1 MAFENVKQA
10 IEDIKAGKMVVMTDD
25 EDRENEGDVVCAAA
39 FCNEAKVNFMIT
51 HARGVLCTPLSAQLA
66 AKFELSPMVA
76 SNTSCHETAFTISI
90 DAAKAKTGV
99 SAYERN
105 MTIRMLVDPSTKAAD
120 FVRPGHIFPL
130 IAKRGGVLER
140 TGHTEGSVDLC
151 ALAGLAPVSVIC
163 EIVRDDGEMARRDDL
178 VEFCTKHGLNM
189 ISVSELIE
197 YRLHHE
203 QLISVSKPKASQI
216 AGLPAQK
223 YELSDHLG
231 NTHFAYT
238 FGALDTSKPVNV
250 KFHRIKT
257 DHELLSMTSYDEFIK
272 SLKTLKTE
280 GGMLVFLSGKSSK
293 EAKSYGI
300 GAQILRHFD
309 IKQITLLSEN
319 ESQEFAAIS
328 GFGLDIVGYKN

>member
-1 MAFENVKQA
+1 MAFENVKKA

-39 FCNEAKVNFMIT
+39 FCDEAKVNFMIT
-51 HARGVLCTPLSAQLA
+51 HARGVLCTPLSADLA
-66 AKFELSPMVA
+66 KKFELSPMVS
-76 SNTSCHETAFTISI
+76 SNTSCHETAFTVSI

-151 ALAGLAPVSVIC
+151 ELAGLAPVSVIC

-178 VEFCTKHGLNM
+178 VEFCAKHKLNM

-203 QLISVSKPKASQI
+203 KLISVSKAKKANI
-216 AGLPAQK
+216 AGLNASK
-223 YELSDHLG
+223 HDIKDHLG
-231 NTHFAYT
+231 NIHYAYS
-238 FGALDTSKPVNV
+238 FGSLDTTKPVNV
-250 KFHRIKT
+250 KFHRMSS
-257 DHELLSMTSYDEFIK
+257 DHDLLSGDFGSFMK
-272 SLKTLKTE
+272 ALKTLNDE
-280 GGMLVFLSGKSSK
+280 SGVLIMLENNMSK
-293 EAKSYGI
+293 EAKNYGI
-300 GAQILRHFD
+300 GAQILRHFG
-309 IKQITLLSEN
+309 IEKIALLSAN
-319 ESQEFAAIS
+319 ESREFTALS
-328 GFGLDIVGYKN
+328 GFGLDIVEYKN